1 MVRNLIVSSVLA
13 IALTSCMGPKKG
25 PSPVTDGGFDGNTL
39 PAAGLTP
46 VVTPTTTTTTPA
58 PVATNNTTPAPA
70 PAKKKKSTGNLPIS
84 NPGNK

>member
-13 IALTSCMGPKKG
+13 LALTSCMGPKKG

-46 VVTPTTTTTTPA
+46 VVAPAATTTPA
-58 PVATNNTTPAPA
+58 PVATTPATPAPA
-70 PAKKKKSTGNLPIS
+70 AKKAAKKSAGNLPIS
-84 NPGNK
+84 NAGNK

>member
-46 VVTPTTTTTTPA
+46 VVTPTTTTPA
-58 PVATNNTTPAPA
+58 PVATNNATPAPA
-70 PAKKKKSTGNLPIS
+70 PAKKKKSAGNLPIS